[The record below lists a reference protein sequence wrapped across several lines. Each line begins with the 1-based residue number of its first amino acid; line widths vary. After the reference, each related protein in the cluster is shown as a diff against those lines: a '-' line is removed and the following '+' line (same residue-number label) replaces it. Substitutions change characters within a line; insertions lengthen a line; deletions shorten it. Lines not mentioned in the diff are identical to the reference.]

1 MKLKLEM
8 FIDYFRDKKTHYNIS
23 QSFVQDGYGQKSG
36 GYINLAKQKG
46 ILCPNQKWHLLTAYY
61 DELTDDEKCT
71 KSYRDLKCPELLLWI
86 AEAASVNLEL
96 VEDAAKKAKEIIDSG
111 DSGYLRNTAGYKIKT
126 IITWE
131 MIEERIQNK

>member
-1 MKLKLEM
+1 M
-8 FIDYFRDKKTHYNIS
+8 
-23 QSFVQDGYGQKSG
+23 
-36 GYINLAKQKG
+36 
-46 ILCPNQKWHLLTAYY
+46 
-61 DELTDDEKCT
+61 TDDEKCT

-86 AEAASVNLEL
+86 AEAAGVNLEL